1 MNENILYDRQTN
13 FINSLKFKIPLNA
26 SITDLKIRNI
36 RFFSKILSKGKIAIY
51 GNYEILVIYNIYLA
65 NKKSKNISACRKT
78 NFYKVLKSNTI
89 CEHTNYND
97 IKASINFLT
106 RPRCLYSIHSC
117 TNSKNYL
124 GFNNF
129 CKVYLLSSLSI
140 TLLDKNKNSNNKKSL
155 YPPQNDTSKN
165 YITKENVENKKSFE
179 ATTIIGRGSID
190 LFIEKDLY
198 IPITPP
204 SILTIDN
211 VKITVDVTKLNL
223 INEKVIASGFV
234 NIDIN
239 YSTSMSSYNE
249 TTTSNLNYIQAEISF
264 STPINLKMDI
274 DTKPK
279 ESDAYE
285 VLNAQCLGETHEL
298 SDALN
303 ITSGEVA
310 YNKITE
316 QFILQIQIIT
326 KRKEKIFI

>member
-65 NKKSKNISACRKT
+65 NEKSKNISACRKT
-78 NFYKVLKSNTI
+78 NFYKVLKSNAI
-89 CEHTNYND
+89 CEHTNYNN
-97 IKASINFLT
+97 IKTSINLIT
-106 RPRCLYSIHSC
+106 QPRCLYSIHSC
-117 TNSKNYL
+117 TNSKSYL

-140 TLLDKNKNSNNKKSL
+140 TLSNKNSNNKKSL

-165 YITKENVENKKSFE
+165 STTKEKVENKRLLE
-179 ATTIIGRGSID
+179 GITIIGRGSID

-198 IPITPP
+198 IPIKTP
-204 SILTIDN
+204 SNLTINN

-223 INEKVIASGFV
+223 INEKVVASGFV

-249 TTTSNLNYIQAEISF
+249 TTTSNLNYIQAEIPF
-264 STPINLKMDI
+264 STPITLKMDI

-285 VLNAQCLGETHEL
+285 VLNAQCLGEVHEL

-303 ITSGEVA
+303 IPSGEVF
-310 YNKITE
+310 YNKVTE
-316 QFILQIQIIT
+316 QLIIQIQIIA
-326 KRKEKIFI
+326 KRDEKIFI